1 MNEGFICWLLVHA
14 YMGIGAT
21 TDSTSTWKGLSDTLP
36 WPHCFP
42 GSGEVRAGCNC
53 RTGAWLTAFV
63 FSYRWCRRVY
73 VEKGWDNKGRKW
85 KLNLDTWGENYK
97 LKQEI
102 TQPKIST
109 FYDLRRKKPHLYSAK
124 MWYLAQEVR
133 RRLLFLSWKKSKS
146 TIWDMV
152 DKMWKLM
159 YVLYSLWGSC
169 EVKHLQAAAQKN
181 TDILLFKHDV
191 KFLAKIDEN
200 SPDSRQDICFHCGH
214 TELQQV

>member
-1 MNEGFICWLLVHA
+1 MFIVNLLSHFSPVRSESSPVDERGFYLLATCPRIHGYWRHNRLYFDLERLEPKVARWL
-14 YMGIGAT
+14 YG
-21 TDSTSTWKGLSDTLP
+21 DTLP
-36 WPHCFP
+36 WPRRFP

-109 FYDLRRKKPHLYSAK
+109 FYDLRRKTPNCIQLKCG
-124 MWYLAQEVR
+124 
-133 RRLLFLSWKKSKS
+133 
-146 TIWDMV
+146 IWH
-152 DKMWKLM
+152 K
-159 YVLYSLWGSC
+159 
-169 EVKHLQAAAQKN
+169 
-181 TDILLFKHDV
+181 
-191 KFLAKIDEN
+191 
-200 SPDSRQDICFHCGH
+200 R
-214 TELQQV
+214 